1 MSLDWSAIGATA
13 TGVAALV
20 TDWMANGT
28 RKAANAGKNTAEASQ
43 QMIARAEME
52 LELLGQTDSSIC
64 HPSIYVL
71 KGTSVSGHA
80 NSCTGFAIS
89 KNMVYMK

>member
-20 TDWMANGT
+20 TDWMANET
-28 RKAANAGKNTAEASQ
+28 RKAAKAGKNTAEASQ

-52 LELLGQTDSSIC
+52 LELLGQQTAAIATQASMSSRALRSVAMPILA
-64 HPSIYVL
+64 PVSLSL
-71 KGTSVSGHA
+71 KTWY
-80 NSCTGFAIS
+80 T
-89 KNMVYMK
+89 